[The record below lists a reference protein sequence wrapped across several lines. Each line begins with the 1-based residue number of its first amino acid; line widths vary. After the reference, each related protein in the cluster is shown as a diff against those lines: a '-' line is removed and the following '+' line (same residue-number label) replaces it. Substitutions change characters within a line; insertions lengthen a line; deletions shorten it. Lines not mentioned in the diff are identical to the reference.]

1 MKTSPS
7 KKSKLSTYY
16 QPDWSLDKLLAE
28 LTESG
33 VETALRITRTKPSEV
48 TITINCRNA
57 TKDAHNITRA
67 LFTLY
72 GISK

>member
-1 MKTSPS
+1 MRTFPNKKPKLKTYLQS
-7 KKSKLSTYY
+7 
-16 QPDWSLDKLLAE
+16 DWSLDKFLNE

-33 VETALRITRTKPSEV
+33 NETALRITRTNPHEV
-48 TITINCRNA
+48 TITISCRNSP
-57 TKDAHNITRA
+57 KDIHNITRA